1 VLHFITESTL
11 LHVFAIQHAARYL
24 ANQEWVKT
32 DSLKTVENTAIPI
45 IMLVVEVPCDLICS
59 IQSPKDGPDC
69 ITVDQDSNGNTEM
82 VGFEDSAAANSL
94 PTNTGNLAIA
104 KSVRLD
110 ISFKTP
116 SHTGLQTTQLVK
128 DLTEQ
133 FPAATPLA
141 LVLKQF
147 LADRTLDQSYSGG
160 LSSYCLVLLITR
172 FLQHEHHL
180 GRSINQNLGGLLM
193 DFLYFFGNVFDP
205 RQMRVSVQGSG
216 IYRNRER
223 GYSIDPIHIDDP
235 LFPTNNVGRNCFRIH
250 QCIKAF
256 SEAYS
261 VLENEL
267 TCITSTSDSCGK
279 QQLHNLLPKIIPSII
294 SS

>member
-116 SHTGLQTTQLVK
+116 SHTGLQTTQLVFI
-128 DLTEQ
+128 LFC
-133 FPAATPLA
+133 FPNPDFFFPYIILSSCVCISVTFFLLLA
-141 LVLKQF
+141 LV
-147 LADRTLDQSYSGG
+147 S
-160 LSSYCLVLLITR
+160 
-172 FLQHEHHL
+172 
-180 GRSINQNLGGLLM
+180 
-193 DFLYFFGNVFDP
+193 
-205 RQMRVSVQGSG
+205 
-216 IYRNRER
+216 
-223 GYSIDPIHIDDP
+223 
-235 LFPTNNVGRNCFRIH
+235 
-250 QCIKAF
+250 
-256 SEAYS
+256 
-261 VLENEL
+261 
-267 TCITSTSDSCGK
+267 
-279 QQLHNLLPKIIPSII
+279 
-294 SS
+294 